1 MVIHLLLACSGASS
15 DSAGLRPPPAE
26 GWVRFAEATYAM
38 GAPPGEG
45 LETEQPRHSVALPTF
60 DLMKTEVTQ
69 AAYAACVE
77 AGACEAAVQ
86 DQRYCLNGAVGE
98 EHYPVVCVTK
108 KNAEDYCDWVLGR
121 LPSEA
126 EWEYAARSGGREQRY
141 PWGDEE
147 PTCALAVI
155 DEGGVG
161 CGTQRAA
168 PVCSRPEG
176 NSAQGLCDLA
186 GNLWE
191 WTADRWH
198 GSYHGAPGDGR
209 AWVSGQEDFW
219 VIRGGGVGSDGDY
232 RAFHRLFH
240 PANFQYGGLGFRC
253 AAIPEPG

>member
-1 MVIHLLLACSGASS
+1 MVIHLLLACSGPSP
-15 DSAGLRPPPAE
+15 DSGHGLIAPAD
-26 GWVRFAEATYAM
+26 GWVRFPAASYEM
-38 GAPPGEG
+38 GSPPGEG
-45 LETEQPRHSVALPTF
+45 LQTEHPRRLVALSTF

-69 AAYAACVE
+69 AGYGACVE
-77 AGACEAAVQ
+77 GGGCEAAVQ
-86 DQRYCLNGAVGE
+86 DQQYCLNGAVGD
-98 EHYPVVCVTK
+98 EHYPVVCVTR
-108 KNAEDYCDWVLGR
+108 KNAEDYCQWVLGR

-147 PTCALAVI
+147 PTCERAVI
-155 DEGGVG
+155 DAGGVG
-161 CGTQRAA
+161 CGSDRAA
-168 PVCSRPEG
+168 PVCSRPQG

-198 GSYHGAPGDGR
+198 STYEGAPDDGR
-209 AWVSGQEDFW
+209 AWVEGREDFW

-240 PANFQYGGLGFRC
+240 PAAFQYGGLGFRC
-253 AAIPEPG
+253 ASTPKPG